1 MLTQNGTVQK
11 FFNKAPQ
18 PFSITGLPEPIG
30 RAAALVVTGGDPE
43 RGNVYVLDAQAGS
56 VLEFDKKGVFV
67 RQYRGVGDEFV
78 DATDLAVDT
87 ARRTGYVVMS
97 QRLYTFKLQTNP

>member
-1 MLTQNGTVQK
+1 MIGGESLKSEAPYFRSAFESLKGAIDLGIDGAVYVLTQNGTVQK

-43 RGNVYVLDAQAGS
+43 RGNVYVLDAQAGT
-56 VLEFDKKGVFV
+56 VLPADLVNATS
-67 RQYRGVGDEFV
+67 GDV
-78 DATDLAVDT
+78 
-87 ARRTGYVVMS
+87 
-97 QRLYTFKLQTNP
+97 